1 MANKSED
8 YEELQI
14 KNTSD
19 TLQSNEELANNPMQ
33 NTIKQ
38 MNNTTN
44 IENTSSTAS
53 EQAKTQSAN
62 EQANISTYSDSTAQK
77 TVNSMSIMVPSD
89 LNDIT
94 VQNYLNDY
102 KYMSQTNNYQGQIN
116 ALTNIDNYR
125 ISQGLEPI
133 YTQNIYELTNQRTQ
147 KIDAQ
152 IKDYENKISEYANA
166 NDYSSAQEL
175 GKQMESYKKSVG
187 YEDNIDNSATFLKN
201 VEYKN
206 TYDEVINNIVNELLT
221 SRFTYDPSDDEA
233 LAKAQQYA
241 TNTVYESM
249 NAKGILDSTM
259 TTAIVT
265 ETVNNLIPTYEKMS
279 REEFYN
285 NIERLQSMANLV
297 INLEQKQYERW
308 ASNVQM
314 NLEYY
319 EALKSEVEYQYDRVN
334 NLGYVD
340 NQASIILGVPVGTIS
355 PQKRE
360 TMETAQQKAQERYDE
375 LMSDIA
381 LYEAKKKI
389 DATYST
395 TSDSSGG
402 STSSDYSGMTDTDKK
417 TTIKTKVAQGELDD
431 YGAIKEIINAFPEA
445 KRTAMY
451 SNILGITQKEAEEI
465 YIDGQAKELLT
476 ELENEVGNTT
486 YRNMDNILA
495 GIEIFEEAG
504 MPEEI
509 IKSMKNQANIS
520 AGFNDLSEKIIKPLN
535 TISTLIE
542 SVEQNK
548 LTAKQLEKI
557 LKGKEVKLNDG
568 ATYKLDTSIARSTEL
583 LEDEAEKLKSVYG
596 NELYNTLYTELSN
609 TESEIETKLEKLGIK
624 VDW

>member
-8 YEELQI
+8 YEELQV
-14 KNTSD
+14 KNALDTS
-19 TLQSNEELANNPMQ
+19 SNNVELENNPMQ
-33 NTIKQ
+33 STIKQ
-38 MNNTTN
+38 MNNTMN
-44 IENTSSTAS
+44 VENTSSSTP
-53 EQAKTQSAN
+53 EQAKTQSIN
-62 EQANISTYSDSTAQK
+62 EQANTSTYSDNTVQGTA
-77 TVNSMSIMVPSD
+77 NSMSIMVPSD

-133 YTQNIYELTNQRTQ
+133 YTQNIYELTNQRSQ
-147 KIDAQ
+147 KINAQ
-152 IKDYENKISEYANA
+152 IKEYENRISEYANA

-175 GKQMESYKKSVG
+175 GTQMETYKKSVG
-187 YEDNIDNSATFLKN
+187 YEDNVDNSATFLKN

-221 SRFTYDPSDDEA
+221 ARFTYDPSDDEA

-297 INLEQKQYERW
+297 INLEEKQYERW

-395 TSDSSGG
+395 TSNLSGD

-417 TTIKTKVAQGELDD
+417 TTIKTKITQGELDD
-431 YGAIKEIINAFPEA
+431 YGAIKEIINAFPET

-451 SNILGITQKEAEEI
+451 SSILGITQKKAEEI

-476 ELENEVGNTT
+476 ELESELGNTT

-495 GIEIFEEAG
+495 GIDIFEEAG

-520 AGFNDLSEKIIKPLN
+520 AGFNDLSEKIVKPLN

-568 ATYKLDTSIARSTEL
+568 ATYKLDTSVARSTKL
-583 LEDEAEKLKSVYG
+583 LENEEETLKNVYG

-609 TESEIETKLEKLGIK
+609 AEIEIENKLEELGIK